1 MSLRSRILSC
11 ALFPV
16 VAAAGCVRPYD
27 TPEFAEVS
35 NSETAFLVPLTG
47 DTGKQ
52 KGFDSEK
59 YLADRK
65 VAVKRVRIPHEWVQT
80 GRMGHH
86 GKWLPTV
93 RLIKVDRA
101 PVTREW
107 TAERDSGTSEK
118 NQAIWIESQDS
129 VGFTTGITCT
139 ARIPDD
145 EAAVK
150 FLFNYPSGSI
160 ETVMDTEIR
169 ARVQAAMAE
178 FANGYA
184 LNDLLGPKKG
194 ELIAKVRED
203 VVPFFAERGIEIT
216 TVGQFGGFRYE
227 NPKIQEAIDNVF
239 QAQQDEEVAR
249 AEGVAQLERNKAI
262 KLAAEGKAEARKL
275 ESSAE
280 AAAIK
285 AVADAKAYE
294 IEKAQ
299 ENSETYLALKRLELD
314 KARTERW
321 DGKYPLYYLG
331 GAGPTPDFLLFP
343 PAVPQTARAE

>member
-1 MSLRSRILSC
+1 MYARFFVPTC
-11 ALFPV
+11 ALS
-16 VAAAGCVRPYD
+16 ALISTAGCVRPYD
-27 TPEFAEVS
+27 VPEFAEVS

-80 GRMGHH
+80 GRVPNTGE
-86 GKWLPTV
+86 WLPTV

-101 PVTREW
+101 PITREW
-107 TAERDSGTSEK
+107 TAEHESGTSDK

-129 VGFTTGITCT
+129 VGFSTGITCT

-145 EAAVK
+145 GSAVK

-169 ARVQAAMAE
+169 ARVQMVMAE
-178 FANGYA
+178 FANGYT

-194 ELIAKVRED
+194 ELVAKVRED

-216 TVGQFGGFRYE
+216 TIGQFGGFHYE

-239 QAQQDEEVAR
+239 QAQQDEEVAK
-249 AEGVAQLERNKAI
+249 AEGTAQLERNKAI
-262 KLAAEGKAEARKL
+262 KLAAEGKAEATKL
-275 ESSAE
+275 EASAE
-280 AAAIK
+280 AEAIK
-285 AVADAKAYE
+285 TVADAKAYE

-299 ENSETYLALKRLELD
+299 ENSATYLALKELELE
-314 KARTERW
+314 KARMEKW

-331 GAGPTPDFLLFP
+331 GAGKTPDLLISP
-343 PAVPQTARAE
+343 PDVPQTALK

>member
-1 MSLRSRILSC
+1 MYARISVSVW
-11 ALFPV
+11 ALTVF
-16 VAAAGCVRPYD
+16 AAAGCMRRYD

-47 DTGKQ
+47 DTGRQ

-80 GRMGHH
+80 GRWANDGEWMA
-86 GKWLPTV
+86 TV

-107 TAERDSGTSEK
+107 TAERESGTSEK
-118 NQAIWIESQDS
+118 DQAIWIESQDS
-129 VGFTTGITCT
+129 VGFSTGITCT

-145 EAAVK
+145 GAAVR

-169 ARVQAAMAE
+169 ARVQMVMAE

-184 LNDLLGPKKG
+184 LSDLLGPKKG

-227 NPKIQEAIDNVF
+227 NPKIQESIDNVF

-262 KLAAEGKAEARKL
+262 KLAAEGKAEATKL
-275 ESSAE
+275 EASAE
-280 AAAIK
+280 AEAIK
-285 AVADAKAYE
+285 TVAEAKAYE

-299 ENSETYLALKRLELD
+299 ENSTTYLALKQMELEQ
-314 KARTERW
+314 ARTAKW

-331 GAGPTPDFLLFP
+331 GGDGAGLLVAPPSPT
-343 PAVPQTARAE
+343 QTAGR